1 MKLPFEP
8 LRQPWMV
15 WPLDAADMLL
25 WSDELCEVDGELCEV
40 DGDACEFWSGGIVLL
55 GLLLC
60 GVLWLALG
68 SVALLDDELVDC
80 ASATAV
86 TNSRI
91 AVTKVILRMEFPP
104 MFLSL
109 SLGVW
114 V

>member
-1 MKLPFEP
+1 MKLPLAP
-8 LRQPWMV
+8 PKQPWNV
-15 WPLDAADMLL
+15 WLCPLAALL
-25 WSDELCEVDGELCEV
+25 WSDVLGEVDGELCELV
-40 DGDACEFWSGGIVLL
+40 GVACEFWSGGMVLL

-60 GVLWLALG
+60 GTLWLALV
-68 SVALLDDELVDC
+68 SVELLDDELDDC

-86 TNSRI
+86 ANSRI
-91 AVTKVILRMEFPP
+91 AVTRVSLRMKFPP